1 MRLIKQE
8 QVAQEVVD
16 SSSLEILKTCLDMSE
31 QAALT
36 LLWEGFLDRH
46 HQRCFLTS
54 EILSICEFC
63 RWENTYGGFFP
74 KAPVVFFPY
83 RP

>member
-8 QVAQEVVD
+8 QVAQEVID

-36 LLWEGFLDRH
+36 LL
-46 HQRCFLTS
+46 
-54 EILSICEFC
+54 
-63 RWENTYGGFFP
+63 
-74 KAPVVFFPY
+74 
-83 RP
+83 